1 MVTLGKLSLGL
12 FEYLDAA
19 AVKDYCPNGLQVEG
33 KKEISKVIT
42 GVSACMELFT
52 AARDMGA
59 DAIVVHH
66 GILWDSG
73 DKAIR
78 GSMRERVKFLL
89 DHDISL
95 LAYHLPLDR
104 HPEVGN
110 NVQIA
115 KALGLV
121 DLKPFG
127 EYNGKSIGRSGQ
139 LAEAVSI
146 EQFMDLVRS
155 TINGAARCHAFGPVE
170 ARHVAICSGGCQQLF
185 HQAIKDGADVF
196 ITGEDSEWIYHLA
209 REENIHYVAAGHHA
223 SERFGPM
230 ALGEWIG
237 ENMDVEVEF
246 VDIPNPL

>member
-12 FEYLDAA
+12 FEYLDVAS
-19 AVKDYCPNGLQVEG
+19 VKDYCPNGLQVEG
-33 KKEISKVIT
+33 KKEIGKVIT

-52 AARDMGA
+52 AARDMNA

-66 GILWDSG
+66 GILWDTG
-73 DKAIR
+73 EKTIR
-78 GSMRERVKFLL
+78 GSMKERVKFLL
-89 DHDISL
+89 DNDISL

-115 KALGLV
+115 HTLGLEQ
-121 DLKPFG
+121 LKPFG

-139 LAEAVSI
+139 MPEAMSI
-146 EQFMDLVRS
+146 ERFMDNVRS
-155 TINGAARCHAFGPVE
+155 TINSAARCHAFGPAE
-170 ARHVAICSGGCQQLF
+170 LNHVAICSGGCQTLF
-185 HQAIKDGADVF
+185 HQAIKDGADLF

-209 REENIHYVAAGHHA
+209 REEKVHYVAAGHHA
-223 SERFGPM
+223 SERFGPI
-230 ALGEWIG
+230 ALGEWIA
-237 ENMDVEVEF
+237 ENMDVEVDF